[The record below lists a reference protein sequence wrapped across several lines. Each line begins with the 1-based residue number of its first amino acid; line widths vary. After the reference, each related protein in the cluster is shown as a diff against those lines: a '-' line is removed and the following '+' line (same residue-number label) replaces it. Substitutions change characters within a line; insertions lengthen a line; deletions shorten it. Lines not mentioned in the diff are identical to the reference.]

1 MITAL
6 NHVLISLSRC
16 DVTESRVADRVRSQP
31 LEAFLAEQVLEWNDY
46 CKALFADGVG
56 IAYPYTLADMQQWE
70 DALLLSLRLQK
81 EGHGG
86 SSSTSTQGDRRQEG
100 GSSRCEREGSDER
113 GTPLNLLV

>member
-1 MITAL
+1 ML
-6 NHVLISLSRC
+6 LLSHSPLR
-16 DVTESRVADRVRSQP
+16 SRVADRVRSTQP

-46 CKALFADGVG
+46 CKALFTDGVG

-86 SSSTSTQGDRRQEG
+86 GSSSTTTQGDRRQEG
-100 GSSRCEREGSDER
+100 ESSRCEREGSDER
-113 GTPLNLLV
+113 GTPFNLLV